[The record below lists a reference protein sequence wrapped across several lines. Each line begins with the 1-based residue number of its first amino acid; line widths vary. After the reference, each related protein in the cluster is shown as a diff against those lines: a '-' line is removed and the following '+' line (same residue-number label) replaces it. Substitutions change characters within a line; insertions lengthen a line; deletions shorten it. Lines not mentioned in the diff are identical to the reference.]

1 LNQVKVKPTFQN
13 VPFLTI
19 TKETTQKMTIQE
31 IRQKLYSKEILSE
44 SDLLRLRGG
53 DGEEDKRKEL
63 LAALAAAAR
72 AWLANLGIKP

>member
-1 LNQVKVKPTFQN
+1 
-13 VPFLTI
+13 
-19 TKETTQKMTIQE
+19 MTIQE

-63 LAALAAAAR
+63 LAAALAAAR
-72 AWLANLGIKP
+72 AWLASIR

>member
-1 LNQVKVKPTFQN
+1 M
-13 VPFLTI
+13 
-19 TKETTQKMTIQE
+19 MTIQE

-63 LAALAAAAR
+63 LAAAAAAAA
-72 AWLANLGIKP
+72 AWLASIRP

>member
-1 LNQVKVKPTFQN
+1 
-13 VPFLTI
+13 
-19 TKETTQKMTIQE
+19 MTIQE

-63 LAALAAAAR
+63 LALAAAALAALR
-72 AWLANLGIKP
+72 AALKLP